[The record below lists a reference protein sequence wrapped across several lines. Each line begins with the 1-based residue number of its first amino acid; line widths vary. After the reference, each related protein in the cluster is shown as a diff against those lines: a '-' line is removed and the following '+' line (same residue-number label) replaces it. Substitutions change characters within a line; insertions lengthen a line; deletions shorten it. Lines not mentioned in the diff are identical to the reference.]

1 MKHSMKPISTETK
14 RKIEKTLSV
23 SAENIDKLEK
33 LYNKILNGISYQY
46 LAHII
51 RTLETYIRE
60 NKNMPFFRITCNPSK
75 PEEPAKGLAWGL
87 YRPTYSYDISYD
99 ETANEV
105 QARVAIAHEL
115 GHLFCIVE
123 LGTKAGTNS
132 EPLSSLFGIIAMLH
146 KFQMLNQ
153 KEHHKSESD
162 IIADFSLLMNR
173 DNGKLNIS

>member
-1 MKHSMKPISTETK
+1 MKHFLKSITVETK
-14 RKIEKTLSV
+14 KKIESSISV
-23 SAENIDKLEK
+23 SPETIDKFEY
-33 LYNKILNGISYQY
+33 LYNDLVKDISYQY

-51 RTLETYIRE
+51 RTLETFIRE
-60 NKNMPFFRITCNPSK
+60 KKNMPFFRITCNPAK

-87 YRPTYSYDISYD
+87 YRKDFSYDISYD
-99 ETANEV
+99 ETASEV
-105 QARVAIAHEL
+105 QTRVAIAHEL

-123 LGTKAGTNS
+123 LGTEADNNT

-153 KEHHKSESD
+153 KEHHKSEDD

-173 DNGKLNIS
+173 KNGIMNIS

>member
-1 MKHSMKPISTETK
+1 MKHSMKPISEETRTE
-14 RKIEKTLSV
+14 IEKTLSV
-23 SAENIDKLEK
+23 TQENIERVER

-60 NKNMPFFRITCNPSK
+60 NKDMPFFRITCNPAK
-75 PEEPAKGLAWGL
+75 PEEPAKGLAWSL
-87 YRPTYSYDISYD
+87 YCPSYSYDISYD
-99 ETANEV
+99 ETADEV
-105 QARVAIAHEL
+105 QTRVAIAHEL

-123 LGTKAGTNS
+123 LGTKASNNS

-153 KEHHKSESD
+153 KKHHKSEND
-162 IIADFSLLMNR
+162 IIADFSLLMNMKK
-173 DNGKLNIS
+173 GIKNIS